1 MENLN
6 LDSYLDKHSGD
17 QLTAAIWNGV
27 FGDIVTKVNEVIT
40 ELDNKK
46 DDAEPTSTAVA
57 NDTNLFINGKLYTAS
72 DLVDGTITLVPDT
85 TYKVEGTLHGQLVID
100 AENNEVT
107 DRTFL
112 RLNGVTIISD
122 VESPI
127 LYKTPADNTGRE
139 GLTITLGRDSINTVI
154 STKVAERAD
163 DQPGAIYS
171 HKDLSIL
178 GTGYLNVIA
187 KGGHGIRGSEV
198 RLSGPHI
205 YVEAVHDAIHGGKK
219 LIVDDGY
226 YFINKGNDAFGTG
239 SEGNIYVFGGHFKAY
254 NLGQYVFNSKG
265 ATGYYIDTS
274 DVESEFGNNQMQQ
287 YTWAEGTVEESDDET
302 TYTAVTATEGI
313 YNITKHYVKV
323 TGKITGRI
331 VSPSAEATQDDGA
344 GGTEAW
350 KKLDIELNN
359 AYIES
364 SINGSTIDYQPTD
377 SRLKIKAAKD
387 TINVIKNLDAEL
399 GTDYDTDAI
408 KSENNIT
415 IEPKSGS
422 YLYITSTTGDGVDG
436 GTVQIQDGDGVVVI
450 SNCGG
455 RGIKGNAIIPG
466 PTAEV
471 TKSVIKSYITDTTNA
486 EYVTFDG
493 ALIVKNNH
501 EYLAIGDDTSTTGFA
516 DIFARNGKATKG
528 EFGTTDS
535 ELRGVVITGSIAAY
549 SKLDLAKADN
559 IYATEIIDGVNRVP
573 VISEAYFV
581 TPYNKLPIA

>member
-6 LDSYLDKHSGD
+6 LDPYLDKHSGD
-17 QLTAAIWNGV
+17 QLTATTWNGV
-27 FGDIVTKVNEVIT
+27 FDAIVTKVNEVIT
-40 ELDNKK
+40 ELANKK

-72 DLVDGTITLVPDT
+72 ALVDGAITLAPNA

-219 LIVDDGY
+219 LVVDDGY

-265 ATGYYIDTS
+265 ATGYYIDTP

-287 YTWAEGTVEESDDET
+287 YTWEEGTVEESDDEA
-302 TYTAVTATEGI
+302 TYTAVTATDGI

-331 VSPSAEATQDDGA
+331 VSPAISKDSSGNYEWT
-344 GGTEAW
+344 
-350 KKLDIELNN
+350 KLDVELNG

-364 SINGSTIDYQPTD
+364 NINGSTIDYQIDD
-377 SRLKIKAAKD
+377 SRLKIKVVKN
-387 TINVIKNLDAEL
+387 TINVVKNLDAEL
-399 GTDYDTDAI
+399 GTGYDTDAI

-422 YLYITSTTGDGVDG
+422 YLYVTSTTGDGVDG

-466 PTAEV
+466 PTADV
-471 TKSVIKSYITDTTNA
+471 SKSVIKSYITDTTNA
-486 EYVTFDG
+486 DYTTFDG

-501 EYLAIGDDTSTTGFA
+501 EYLAIGADTSITGFA

-535 ELRGVVITGSIAAY
+535 ELRGVVITGSMAAY

-559 IYATEIIDGVNRVP
+559 IYATEIIGGVNRVP